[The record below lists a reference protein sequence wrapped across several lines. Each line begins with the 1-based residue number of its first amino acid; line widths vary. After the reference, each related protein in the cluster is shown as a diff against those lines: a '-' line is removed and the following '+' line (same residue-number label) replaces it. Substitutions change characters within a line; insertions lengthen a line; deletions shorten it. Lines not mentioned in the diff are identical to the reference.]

1 MRSLDKRIKTSLDV
15 IKLNN
20 LNLITDLKIVNDCV
34 NFKDRIKSDY
44 NIKYK
49 QKEEKSYN
57 SELEEEFG
65 SINNIDDDKNLT
77 KFIDIKFYGENLGSK
92 FISNNVLINIIN
104 NLFFKT
110 EIRMKNRIINIFS
123 KSKVKNSFIDKIISV
138 FDFFDTIT
146 NTKNR
151 YVLDIYLSKNR
162 KLININDDT
171 LKPDNINSGL
181 TAPGF
186 YIVLFRK
193 EEVIKLLFH
202 ELVHY
207 LHLDMILY
215 QNKFKKL
222 YNDINLKAS
231 IVNPNEAY
239 TELLAILFMSI
250 WKYYYFDYKE
260 YYDLNTYISKTLTV
274 ELGWSYYQISKILKF
289 FKCYDSY
296 EDLFTNN
303 CEFRQDSNVLSYYFL
318 KTYFLQNINII
329 LKNMSLK
336 NLRISEN
343 ESDYILNNTNLK
355 DDTFVNN
362 INKVIE
368 LNQDIYDNKSLRMTC
383 LD

>member
-1 MRSLDKRIKTSLDV
+1 
-15 IKLNN
+15 
-20 LNLITDLKIVNDCV
+20 
-34 NFKDRIKSDY
+34 
-44 NIKYK
+44 
-49 QKEEKSYN
+49 
-57 SELEEEFG
+57 
-65 SINNIDDDKNLT
+65 
-77 KFIDIKFYGENLGSK
+77 FIDIKFYGENLGSK

-123 KSKVKNSFIDKIISV
+123 KSKVKDSFIDKIISV
-138 FDFFDTIT
+138 FDFFDTLT

-162 KLININDDT
+162 KLINVNDDT

-260 YYDLNTYISKTLTV
+260 YYDLNSYISKTLTV
-274 ELGWSYYQISKILKF
+274 ELGWSYY
-289 FKCYDSY
+289 
-296 EDLFTNN
+296 
-303 CEFRQDSNVLSYYFL
+303 
-318 KTYFLQNINII
+318 
-329 LKNMSLK
+329 
-336 NLRISEN
+336 
-343 ESDYILNNTNLK
+343 
-355 DDTFVNN
+355 
-362 INKVIE
+362 
-368 LNQDIYDNKSLRMTC
+368 
-383 LD
+383 

>member
-1 MRSLDKRIKTSLDV
+1 M
-15 IKLNN
+15 
-20 LNLITDLKIVNDCV
+20 
-34 NFKDRIKSDY
+34 
-44 NIKYK
+44 
-49 QKEEKSYN
+49 
-57 SELEEEFG
+57 
-65 SINNIDDDKNLT
+65 
-77 KFIDIKFYGENLGSK
+77 
-92 FISNNVLINIIN
+92 
-104 NLFFKT
+104 
-110 EIRMKNRIINIFS
+110 
-123 KSKVKNSFIDKIISV
+123 
-138 FDFFDTIT
+138 
-146 NTKNR
+146 
-151 YVLDIYLSKNR
+151 LDIYLSKNR